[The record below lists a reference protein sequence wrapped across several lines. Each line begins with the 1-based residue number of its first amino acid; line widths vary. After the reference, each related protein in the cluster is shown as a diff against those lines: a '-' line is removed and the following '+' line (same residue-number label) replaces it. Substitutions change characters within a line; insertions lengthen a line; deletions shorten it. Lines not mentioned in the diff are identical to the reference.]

1 MPTSLEQA
9 DGKPGRTAAVAT
21 VDQANFRRIIRRNIA
36 LPLAVGLVTIAV
48 FAVLIAYLVS
58 TVNWV
63 EHSERVI
70 GDANEALRLAVDRES
85 ALRGFLLTGDDA
97 FLAPYQAGQPRFQSQ
112 ITELTGLVADNPPQ
126 IERLKTIQA
135 IQARWNTYAQQMID
149 LKRKH
154 QDVTDIVAAGR
165 GKAEFDETRRV
176 FGEFLE
182 LEQDLRHQRSDA
194 ARSLTGTTVAVFLVF
209 SVLISALLAF
219 RGRRDLLNLS
229 GNYDDVLKQQVAHT
243 EQLQEQVWLRSGQR
257 LLAEKVVGQA
267 TAPLVGRA
275 ILEFLAQYLD
285 VVVAALYV
293 RDRINGELRRVATY
307 GFSAESEQN
316 TRNFHEGEGLVGQ
329 AASSRRTIVLQ
340 QVPENYI
347 RVVSGTGTGAP
358 TSVIVQPIENDGA
371 VNGIVEMGFMR
382 AAGARDQEFLQLV
395 STNIG
400 DFIEAALYRE
410 RLQDALAETQ
420 QLNEE
425 LQVQQE
431 ELRVSNEG
439 LEERG
444 RALVESQSRLEAQQ
458 AELEQT
464 NVQLEEYAQR
474 LERQK
479 ADLLSAQDELAANAA
494 RLEQSSRYK
503 SEFLANMSHE
513 LRTPLNSSLILARLL
528 QENRTGNLSDEQV
541 RYAET
546 IHASNSDLLVL
557 INDILDLSKV
567 EAGQITIEP
576 VSVSIDALLQSLRE
590 MFEPMAAAKHL
601 QFFAQRAPGVPD
613 TIVTDGQRLTQIL
626 RNLLSNA
633 LKFTEH
639 GEVALD
645 IAAEADMLRVDVR
658 DTGIGI
664 AEDKLEMIFD
674 AFQQADGS
682 TSRHYGGSGLGLS
695 ISREFA
701 RLLGGRIG
709 VVSDLGRG
717 SVFTLWLPTVFSAEA
732 VATMAQAAP
741 TPAGH
746 LRGVPSGATG
756 IAVASGTFAASG
768 ASGAPVTVG
777 DPGAAAALARAAEH
791 GVPATPSA
799 GADNGAAPRTPDA
812 PDAAAGKLTGARAL
826 GGSRA
831 DATRQPIDDDRNNRK
846 HDQRLILAIEDDLAF
861 AEILRDLAHELEFD
875 FIHATDAAS
884 GVAMVRDLQPTAVL
898 LDVGLPDRS
907 GLTVLEWLKN
917 DPATRHIPIHIV
929 SATDHA
935 EKALHLGAV
944 GYTLKPTARTT
955 LEAAIRRLETRL
967 RQHMKRVLVIEDD
980 RAMRESIRA
989 LLQSDSTEIVAV
1001 ATLAEALEALE
1012 RTQFDCVVTDLAL
1025 PDGTGYDLLE
1035 RMAVDT
1041 ALQTLPVIVYT
1052 GRMLSGDEEHR
1063 LRRYS
1068 KSIIIK
1074 GAKSPE
1080 RLLDE
1085 VTLFLHSVES
1095 SLAPEQQR
1103 MLRTV
1108 RQRDNA
1114 FEGRTILLAE
1124 DDVRNIFAL
1133 SHVIEPLGARLE
1145 IARNGREALDLLEQG
1160 VDVDLVLMDIMMP
1173 EMDGLTATAQ
1183 IRANPRFSQ
1192 LPIIAL
1198 TAKAMAHDRLRCLE
1212 AGADDYISKPID
1224 VDKLISLCRVWLRQ
1238 R

>member
-9 DGKPGRTAAVAT
+9 DGKPGKTAAVAT

-85 ALRGFLLTGDDA
+85 SLRGFLLTGDDA

-112 ITELTGLVADNPPQ
+112 IAELTGLVADNPPQ
-126 IERLKTIQA
+126 IEKLKTIQT
-135 IQARWNTYAQQMID
+135 IQARWNAYAQQMID

-165 GKAEFDETRRV
+165 GKAEFDETRRI
-176 FGEFLE
+176 FGDFLE

-229 GNYDDVLKQQVAHT
+229 GNYDAVLQQQVAHT
-243 EQLQEQVWLRSGQR
+243 EQLQQQVWLRSGQR

-285 VVVAALYV
+285 VIVAALYV

-316 TRNFHEGEGLVGQ
+316 TRNFHDGEGLVGQ
-329 AASSRRTIVLQ
+329 AASSRRTIVLH
-340 QVPENYI
+340 QVPDNYI
-347 RVVSGTGTGAP
+347 KVVSATGAGAP

-382 AAGARDQEFLQLV
+382 PAGARDQEFLQLV
-395 STNIG
+395 STSIG

-444 RALVESQSRLEAQQ
+444 RALVESQTRLEAQQ

-479 ADLLSAQDELAANAA
+479 AELLSAQDELAANAA

-576 VSVSIDALLQSLRE
+576 VSISIDALLRSLRE

-601 QFFAQRAPGVPD
+601 QFSAQRAPGVPD

-633 LKFTEH
+633 LKFTER

-645 IAAEADMLRVDVR
+645 IAAEAGMLRVDVR

-717 SVFTLWLPTVFSAEA
+717 SVFTLWLPTEFSAEA
-732 VATMAQAAP
+732 VATMAQVAP
-741 TPAGH
+741 TPAGN
-746 LRGVPSGATG
+746 LRGVSSATSG
-756 IAVASGTFAASG
+756 ISGTSGMSG
-768 ASGAPVTVG
+768 ASSTPVTSG
-777 DPGAAAALARAAEH
+777 DAGAAAALARAAA
-791 GVPATPSA
+791 PAGTGSGTAPYLSDPS
-799 GADNGAAPRTPDA
+799 T
-812 PDAAAGKLTGARAL
+812 AGKLPATRGL
-826 GGSRA
+826 GGLRS
-831 DATRQPIDDDRNNRK
+831 DTTRQPIDDDRHNRK
-846 HDQRLILAIEDDLAF
+846 HVQRLILAIEDDLAF

-967 RQHMKRVLVIEDD
+967 QQHMKRVLVIEDD

-989 LLQSDSTEIVAV
+989 LLQSASTEIVAV
-1001 ATLAEALEALE
+1001 ATLGEALEELG

-1035 RMAVDT
+1035 RMAADT

-1198 TAKAMAHDRLRCLE
+1198 TAKAMAHDRMRCLE

>member
-1 MPTSLEQA
+1 MPNPSLDSRDSAEKMTA
-9 DGKPGRTAAVAT
+9 VAAV
-21 VDQANFRRIIRRNIA
+21 DQISFRRIIRRNIA
-36 LPLAVGLVTIAV
+36 LPLTLGVVTMAV
-48 FAVLIAYLVS
+48 FVGLIAYLVNTMS
-58 TVNWV
+58 WV

-70 GDANEALRLAVDRES
+70 GNANEMLRLAVDRES
-85 ALRGFLLTGDDA
+85 ALRGFLITGDET
-97 FLAPYQAGQPRFQSQ
+97 FLAPYQLGQPRFE
-112 ITELTGLVADNPPQ
+112 TEVDTLMELVSDNPSQ
-126 IERLKTIQA
+126 ADQLKRIRGVQ
-135 IQARWNTYAQQMID
+135 QRWDQFAQEMID
-149 LKRKH
+149 LRRRNL
-154 QDVTDIVAAGR
+154 DYTDAVKSGR
-165 GKAEFDETRRV
+165 GKIEFDETRRL
-176 FGEFLE
+176 FGQFLTVE
-182 LEQDLRHQRSDA
+182 ESLRQQRSSDTRNVTA
-194 ARSLTGTTVAVFLVF
+194 ILVGVFLLV
-209 SVLISALLAF
+209 SLSISGVIAW

-229 GNYDDVLKQQVAHT
+229 ESYDGVLGRQAEHT
-243 EQLQEQVWLRSGQR
+243 EVLQQQVWLRSGQR
-257 LLAEKVVGQA
+257 LLAEKIVGQSSP
-267 TAPLVGRA
+267 PLVGRA
-275 ILEFLAQYLD
+275 ILDFLAQYLD

-293 RDRINGELRRVATY
+293 RDRATSSLKRIATY
-307 GFSAESEQN
+307 GFSEESEQA
-316 TRNFHEGEGLVGQ
+316 TRSFREAESLVGQ
-329 AASSRRTIVLQ
+329 AAASRRTLVLHD
-340 QVPENYI
+340 VPDDYVK
-347 RVVSGTGTGAP
+347 VVSGTGMSP
-358 TSVIVQPIENDGA
+358 PRNLVVLPIENDGI
-371 VNGIVEMGFMR
+371 VNGVVEMGFMR
-382 AAGARDQEFLQLV
+382 NIAPRDHEFLQLV
-395 STNIG
+395 ANSMG

-410 RLQDALAETQ
+410 RLQDALSETQ

-464 NVQLEEYAQR
+464 NVQLEDYAKR

-479 ADLLSAQDELAANAA
+479 SDLITAQNELEANAA

-528 QENRTGNLSDEQV
+528 QENRTGNLTDEQV

-567 EAGQITIEP
+567 EAGQITIDSELVP
-576 VSVSIDALLQSLRE
+576 VDSMLQSLRE
-590 MFEPMAAAKHL
+590 MFEPMAATKHL
-601 QFFAQRAPGVPD
+601 QFSVERAPGVPE
-613 TIVTDGQRLTQIL
+613 TIFTDGQRVAQIL

-639 GEVALD
+639 GEVALTVAVSD
-645 IAAEADMLRVDVR
+645 ADTLRFDVR

-664 AEDKLEMIFD
+664 AADKLEMIFE

-701 RLLGGRIG
+701 RLLGGR
-709 VVSDLGRG
+709 VSVASEPGKG
-717 SVFTLWLPTVFSAEA
+717 SVFTLWLPLQGITEA
-732 VATMAQAAP
+732 PVHTPPAQTHSHAP
-741 TPAGH
+741 LTQPARTPSPVIEPMPA
-746 LRGVPSGATG
+746 ATG
-756 IAVASGTFAASG
+756 SAPASIA
-768 ASGAPVTVG
+768 
-777 DPGAAAALARAAEH
+777 
-791 GVPATPSA
+791 
-799 GADNGAAPRTPDA
+799 
-812 PDAAAGKLTGARAL
+812 
-826 GGSRA
+826 
-831 DATRQPIDDDRNNRK
+831 DDRDTRS
-846 HDQRLILAIEDDLAF
+846 HDNRLILAIEDDIAF
-861 AEILRDLAHELEFD
+861 AEILRDLTHELDFD
-875 FIHATDAAS
+875 FVHAADGTT
-884 GVAMVRDLQPTAVL
+884 GLTLVRDMQPTAVL

-955 LEAAIRRLETRL
+955 LEAAIRRLESRL
-967 RQHMKRVLVIEDD
+967 QQRMKRVLVIEDD
-980 RAMRESIRA
+980 AAMRESIRA
-989 LLQSDSTEIVAV
+989 LLQGETTEIVAV
-1001 ATLAEALEALE
+1001 ATLAGALEQLSS
-1012 RTQFDCVVTDLAL
+1012 TLFDCVVTDLAL

-1035 RMAVDT
+1035 QLAADVTHQAM
-1041 ALQTLPVIVYT
+1041 PVIVYT

-1108 RQRDNA
+1108 RQRDNQ

-1133 SHVIEPLGARLE
+1133 SHVIEPLGATLE
-1145 IARNGREALDLLEQG
+1145 IARNGREALETLNSGRE
-1160 VDVDLVLMDIMMP
+1160 VDLVLMDIMMP
-1173 EMDGLTATAQ
+1173 EMDGLTAISH
-1183 IRANPRFSQ
+1183 IRRDPSFAH

-1198 TAKAMAHDRLRCLE
+1198 TAKAMAQDRMRCLE

>member
-1 MPTSLEQA
+1 MPNPSHA
-9 DGKPGRTAAVAT
+9 PGGTAEKLTASAAV
-21 VDQANFRRIIRRNIA
+21 DQISFRRIIRRNIA
-36 LPLAVGLVTIAV
+36 LPLALGVVTMALFV
-48 FAVLIAYLVS
+48 ALIAYLVNTMS
-58 TVNWV
+58 WV

-70 GDANEALRLAVDRES
+70 GNANEMLRLAVDRES
-85 ALRGFLLTGDDA
+85 ALRGFLITGDET
-97 FLAPYQAGQPRFQSQ
+97 FLAPYQLGQPRFE
-112 ITELTGLVADNPPQ
+112 TEINTLMQLVSDNPSQ
-126 IERLKTIQA
+126 VEQLNRIRGVQ
-135 IQARWNTYAQQMID
+135 QRWDQFAQEMID
-149 LKRKH
+149 LRRRNLDYTEQVKS
-154 QDVTDIVAAGR
+154 GR
-165 GKAEFDETRRV
+165 GKIEFDETRRL
-176 FGEFLE
+176 FGQFLSVE
-182 LEQDLRHQRSDA
+182 EALRQQRSSD
-194 ARSLTGTTVAVFLVF
+194 ARSVTSILVGVFLLF
-209 SVLISALLAF
+209 SLSISGFIAY
-219 RGRRDLLNLS
+219 RGRRDLVNLS
-229 GNYDDVLKQQVAHT
+229 ESYDGVLARQAEHT
-243 EQLQEQVWLRSGQR
+243 EVLQQQVWLRSGQR
-257 LLAEKVVGQA
+257 LLAEKIIGQSSS
-267 TAPLVGRA
+267 PLVGRA
-275 ILEFLAQYLD
+275 ILDFLAEYLD
-285 VVVAALYV
+285 VAVAAMYV
-293 RDRINGELRRVATY
+293 RDRATSSLKRIATY
-307 GFSAESEQN
+307 GFSQESEQA
-316 TRNFHEGEGLVGQ
+316 TRAFREAESLIGQ
-329 AASSRRTIVLQ
+329 AAVSRRTLVLHD
-340 QVPENYI
+340 VPDDYVK
-347 RVVSGTGTGAP
+347 VVSGTGMSP
-358 TSVIVQPIENDGA
+358 PRNLVVLPIENDGI
-371 VNGIVEMGFMR
+371 VNGVVELGFMR
-382 AAGARDQEFLQLV
+382 NIAPRDHEFLQLIAN
-395 STNIG
+395 SMG
-400 DFIEAALYRE
+400 DSIEAALYRE

-464 NVQLEEYAQR
+464 NVQLEDYAKR

-479 ADLLSAQDELAANAA
+479 SDLLEAQDELAANAA

-528 QENRTGNLSDEQV
+528 QENRTGNLTEEQV

-567 EAGQITIEP
+567 EAGQITIDSVTVP
-576 VSVSIDALLQSLRE
+576 VDSMLQSLRE
-590 MFEPMAAAKHL
+590 MFEPMATAKHL
-601 QFFAQRAPGVPD
+601 QFSVERVPGVPE
-613 TIVTDGQRLTQIL
+613 TFVTDGQRVTQIL

-639 GEVALD
+639 GEVALTV
-645 IAAEADMLRVDVR
+645 AAGDADTLRFDVR

-664 AEDKLEMIFD
+664 AADKLELIFE

-701 RLLGGRIG
+701 RLLGGR
-709 VVSDLGRG
+709 VSVASEPGKG
-717 SVFTLWLPTVFSAEA
+717 SVFTLWLPLQGPSEA
-732 VATMAQAAP
+732 RARATQVTEPLTLPVRSKPAPSPVAQTASVATPVLSGNAQP
-741 TPAGH
+741 TIG
-746 LRGVPSGATG
+746 
-756 IAVASGTFAASG
+756 
-768 ASGAPVTVG
+768 
-777 DPGAAAALARAAEH
+777 
-791 GVPATPSA
+791 
-799 GADNGAAPRTPDA
+799 
-812 PDAAAGKLTGARAL
+812 
-826 GGSRA
+826 
-831 DATRQPIDDDRNNRK
+831 DDRDNLRHEN
-846 HDQRLILAIEDDLAF
+846 RLILAIEDDLVF
-861 AEILRDLAHELEFD
+861 AEILRDLTHELEFD
-875 FIHATDAAS
+875 FVHATDATT
-884 GVAMVRDLQPTAVL
+884 GLTLVRDMQPTAVL

-955 LEAAIRRLETRL
+955 LEAAIRRLESRL
-967 RQHMKRVLVIEDD
+967 QQRMKRVLVIEDD
-980 RAMRESIRA
+980 AAMRESIRA
-989 LLQSDSTEIVAV
+989 LLQSDTTEIVAV
-1001 ATLAEALEALE
+1001 ATLAGALEQLS
-1012 RTQFDCVVTDLAL
+1012 TTLFDCVVTDLAL

-1035 RMAVDT
+1035 QLAADVTHQAM
-1041 ALQTLPVIVYT
+1041 PVIVYT

-1108 RQRDNA
+1108 RQRDNQ

-1133 SHVIEPLGARLE
+1133 SHVLEPLGAKLE
-1145 IARNGREALDLLEQG
+1145 IARNGREALEALNTGRE
-1160 VDVDLVLMDIMMP
+1160 VDLVLMDIMMP
-1173 EMDGLTATAQ
+1173 EMDGLTAIAH
-1183 IRANPRFSQ
+1183 IRRDARFAH
-1192 LPIIAL
+1192 LPIVAL
-1198 TAKAMAHDRLRCLE
+1198 TAKAMAQDRMRCLE

>member
-1 MPTSLEQA
+1 MPIQLEQA
-9 DGKPGRTAAVAT
+9 DGNPDRTAAVAT
-21 VDQANFRRIIRRNIA
+21 VDPTHFRRIIRRNIA
-36 LPLAVGLVTIAV
+36 LPLAVGLAMIAV
-48 FAVLIAYLVS
+48 FVALIAYLVS

-70 GDANEALRLAVDRES
+70 GNGNELMRLAVDRES
-85 ALRGFLLTGDDA
+85 ALRGFLLTGDDS
-97 FLAPYQAGQPRFQSQ
+97 FLAPYQAGQPRFQAQ
-112 ITELTGLVADNPPQ
+112 IAELTDLVSDNPAQ
-126 IERLKTIQA
+126 IDRLKRIETIQM
-135 IQARWNTYAQQMID
+135 RWNTYAQQMID
-149 LKRKH
+149 LERKH
-154 QDVTDIVAAGR
+154 QNVTDVIAAGR
-165 GKAEFDETRRV
+165 GKAEFDETRRI
-176 FGEFLE
+176 FGEFLDT
-182 LEQDLRHQRSDA
+182 EQALRQQRSDA
-194 ARSLTGTTVAVFLVF
+194 ARSLTGMTVAVFLVF
-209 SVLISALLAF
+209 SLCISGLLAF

-229 GNYDDVLKQQVAHT
+229 ANYDAVLQQQVAYSQ
-243 EQLQEQVWLRSGQR
+243 QLQQQVWLRSGQR
-257 LLAEKVVGQA
+257 LLAERVVGQA
-267 TAPLVGRA
+267 TSPLVGRA

-293 RDRINGELRRVATY
+293 RDRINGELRRIATY
-307 GFSAESEQN
+307 GFSAESEQAV
-316 TRNFHEGEGLVGQ
+316 RNFHEGESLVGQ
-329 AASSRRTIVLQ
+329 AAASRRTIVLQ
-340 QVPENYI
+340 PVPDNYI
-347 RVVSGTGTGAP
+347 KVVSGTGASAP
-358 TSVIVQPIENDGA
+358 ASVIVQPIENDGV

-382 AAGARDQEFLQLV
+382 TASARDQEFLQLV
-395 STNIG
+395 SNSMG

-444 RALVESQSRLEAQQ
+444 RALIESQTRLEAQQ

-479 ADLLSAQDELAANAA
+479 AELLTAQDELAANAA

-528 QENRTGNLSDEQV
+528 QENRHGNLTDEQV

-576 VSVSIDALLQSLRE
+576 RAVPIDALLQSLRE
-590 MFEPMAAAKHL
+590 MFEPMAAARHL
-601 QFFAQRAPGVPD
+601 QFSAQRSPGAPD

-633 LKFTEH
+633 LKFTEQ

-645 IAAEADMLRVDVR
+645 IAADEPGMLRIDVR

-664 AEDKLEMIFD
+664 AADKLDMIFD

-682 TSRHYGGSGLGLS
+682 TSRQYGGSGLGLS

-709 VVSDLGRG
+709 VVSEPGRG
-717 SVFTLWLPTVFSAEA
+717 SVFTVWLPTEFSARAAAELAQTAPAPTSPLRA
-732 VATMAQAAP
+732 VAATEG
-741 TPAGH
+741 TSN
-746 LRGVPSGATG
+746 VP
-756 IAVASGTFAASG
+756 
-768 ASGAPVTVG
+768 
-777 DPGAAAALARAAEH
+777 AALARASARN
-791 GVPATPSA
+791 ATTPESARTALASSDTSASTLTAAPS
-799 GADNGAAPRTPDA
+799 AAPR
-812 PDAAAGKLTGARAL
+812 
-826 GGSRA
+826 
-831 DATRQPIDDDRNNRK
+831 ATRTTGGLRAEPAPQPVDDDRHQRK
-846 HDQRLILAIEDDLAF
+846 HDNRLILAIEDEPAF
-861 AEILRDLAHELEFD
+861 AEILRDLAHELDFD
-875 FIHATDAAS
+875 FVHATDAAS
-884 GVAMVRDLQPTAVL
+884 GVAMVRDMQPTAVL

-967 RQHMKRVLVIEDD
+967 QQHMKRVLVIEDD
-980 RAMRESIRA
+980 PAMRESIRA
-989 LLQSDSTEIVAV
+989 LLRSDSTEIIAV
-1001 ATLAEALEALE
+1001 ATLAAALEQLDG
-1012 RTQFDCVVTDLAL
+1012 TPFDCVVTDLAL

-1035 RMAVDT
+1035 RMAADT

-1133 SHVIEPLGARLE
+1133 SHVIEPLGAKLE
-1145 IARNGREALDLLEQG
+1145 IARNGREVLDLLEKG
-1160 VDVDLVLMDIMMP
+1160 VEVDLVLMDIMMP

-1183 IRANPRFSQ
+1183 IRANPRFAQ
-1192 LPIIAL
+1192 LPVIAL
-1198 TAKAMAHDRLRCLE
+1198 TAKAMAHDRMSCLE

>member
-1 MPTSLEQA
+1 M
-9 DGKPGRTAAVAT
+9 TAVGA
-21 VDQANFRRIIRRNIA
+21 VDQISFRRIIRRNIA
-36 LPLAVGLVTIAV
+36 LPLGLGVVTMAV
-48 FAVLIAYLVS
+48 FVALIAYLVNTIS
-58 TVNWV
+58 WV

-70 GDANEALRLAVDRES
+70 GNANEMLRLAVDRES
-85 ALRGFLLTGDDA
+85 ALRGFLITGDEA
-97 FLAPYQAGQPRFQSQ
+97 FLAPYQLGQPRFE
-112 ITELTGLVADNPPQ
+112 TEIDSLIEMVSDNPSQ
-126 IERLKTIQA
+126 VDQLKRIRGVQ
-135 IQARWNTYAQQMID
+135 QRWDQFAQQMID
-149 LKRKH
+149 LRRRNL
-154 QDVTDIVAAGR
+154 DYTDSVKSGR
-165 GKAEFDETRRV
+165 GKIEFDETRRL
-176 FGEFLE
+176 FGQFLTVE
-182 LEQDLRHQRSDA
+182 EALRQQRSSDT
-194 ARSLTGTTVAVFLVF
+194 RSVTAVLVGVFL
-209 SVLISALLAF
+209 LISLAISGVIAW

-229 GNYDDVLKQQVAHT
+229 EAYDAVLGRQAEHT
-243 EQLQEQVWLRSGQR
+243 EVLQQQVWLRSGQR
-257 LLAEKVVGQA
+257 LLAEKMVGQSSP
-267 TAPLVGRA
+267 PLVGRA
-275 ILEFLAQYLD
+275 ILDFLAQYLD

-293 RDRINGELRRVATY
+293 RDRATSSLKRIATY
-307 GFSAESEQN
+307 GFSEESEQA
-316 TRNFHEGEGLVGQ
+316 TRSFRDAESLVGQ
-329 AASSRRTIVLQ
+329 AAVSRRTLVLHD
-340 QVPENYI
+340 VPDDYVK
-347 RVVSGTGTGAP
+347 VVSGTGMSP
-358 TSVIVQPIENDGA
+358 PRNLVVLPIENDGI
-371 VNGIVEMGFMR
+371 VNGVVEMGFMR
-382 AAGARDQEFLQLV
+382 NIAPRDHEFLQLV
-395 STNIG
+395 ANSMG

-410 RLQDALAETQ
+410 RLQDALSETQ

-444 RALVESQSRLEAQQ
+444 RALVESQARLEAQQ

-464 NVQLEEYAQR
+464 NVQLEDYARR

-479 ADLLSAQDELAANAA
+479 ADLLGAQGELAANAA

-528 QENRTGNLSDEQV
+528 QENRTGNLTDEQV

-567 EAGQITIEP
+567 EAGQITIDSELVP
-576 VSVSIDALLQSLRE
+576 VESMLQSLRE

-601 QFFAQRAPGVPD
+601 QFSVERAPGVPD
-613 TIVTDGQRLTQIL
+613 TFFTDSQRVLQIL

-639 GEVALD
+639 GEVALTV
-645 IAAEADMLRVDVR
+645 AASDANTLRFDVR

-664 AEDKLEMIFD
+664 AADKLELIFE

-701 RLLGGRIG
+701 RLLGGR
-709 VVSDLGRG
+709 VSVASEPGKG
-717 SVFTLWLPTVFSAEA
+717 SVFTLWLPLQGADEAHAHTTPAAQTPHAAAPLTVPVSAPSP
-732 VATMAQAAP
+732 VAQA
-741 TPAGH
+741 
-746 LRGVPSGATG
+746 VP
-756 IAVASGTFAASG
+756 
-768 ASGAPVTVG
+768 APVPT
-777 DPGAAAALARAAEH
+777 
-791 GVPATPSA
+791 A
-799 GADNGAAPRTPDA
+799 GAHASIA
-812 PDAAAGKLTGARAL
+812 
-826 GGSRA
+826 
-831 DATRQPIDDDRNNRK
+831 DDRDTRR
-846 HDQRLILAIEDDLAF
+846 HEARLILAIEDDLVF
-861 AEILRDLAHELEFD
+861 AEILRDLTHELDFD
-875 FIHATDAAS
+875 FVHATDATT
-884 GVAMVRDLQPTAVL
+884 GLTLVRDMQPTAVL

-955 LEAAIRRLETRL
+955 LEAAIRRLESRL
-967 RQHMKRVLVIEDD
+967 QQRMKRVLVIEDD
-980 RAMRESIRA
+980 AAMRESIRA
-989 LLQSDSTEIVAV
+989 LLQSETTEIVVV
-1001 ATLAEALEALE
+1001 ATLAGALEQLSS
-1012 RTQFDCVVTDLAL
+1012 TLFDCVVTDLAL

-1035 RMAVDT
+1035 QLAADVTHQAM
-1041 ALQTLPVIVYT
+1041 PVIVYT

-1108 RQRDNA
+1108 RQRDNQ

-1133 SHVIEPLGARLE
+1133 SHVIEPLGATLE
-1145 IARNGREALDLLEQG
+1145 IARNGREALEALNSGRE
-1160 VDVDLVLMDIMMP
+1160 VDLVLMDIMMP
-1173 EMDGLTATAQ
+1173 EMDGLTAISH
-1183 IRANPRFSQ
+1183 IRRDSRFAH

-1198 TAKAMAHDRLRCLE
+1198 TAKAMAQDRMRCLE

>member
-1 MPTSLEQA
+1 MPNSSHE
-9 DGKPGRTAAVAT
+9 PSGRAEKMTAIAAV
-21 VDQANFRRIIRRNIA
+21 DQISFRRIIRRNIA
-36 LPLAVGLVTIAV
+36 LPLALGVVTMALFV
-48 FAVLIAYLVS
+48 ALIAYLVNTMS
-58 TVNWV
+58 WV

-70 GDANEALRLAVDRES
+70 GNANEMLRLAVDRES
-85 ALRGFLLTGDDA
+85 ALRGFLITGDET
-97 FLAPYQAGQPRFQSQ
+97 FLAPYQLGQPRFE
-112 ITELTGLVADNPPQ
+112 TEINTLMQLVSDNPSQ
-126 IERLKTIQA
+126 VEQLKRIRGVQL
-135 IQARWNTYAQQMID
+135 RWDQFAQEMID
-149 LKRKH
+149 LRRRNL
-154 QDVTDIVAAGR
+154 DYTDQVKSGR
-165 GKAEFDETRRV
+165 GKIEFDETRRL
-176 FGEFLE
+176 FGQFLSVE
-182 LEQDLRHQRSDA
+182 EALRQQRSSD
-194 ARSLTGTTVAVFLVF
+194 ARSVTSVLVGVFLLF
-209 SVLISALLAF
+209 SLSISGFIAY
-219 RGRRDLLNLS
+219 RGRRDLVNLS
-229 GNYDDVLKQQVAHT
+229 ESYDGVLARQAEHT
-243 EQLQEQVWLRSGQR
+243 EVLQQQVWLRSGQR
-257 LLAEKVVGQA
+257 LLAEKIVGQSSS
-267 TAPLVGRA
+267 PLVGRA
-275 ILEFLAQYLD
+275 ILDFLAEYLD
-285 VVVAALYV
+285 VSVAAMYV
-293 RDRINGELRRVATY
+293 RDRATSSLKRIATY
-307 GFSAESEQN
+307 GFSQESEQA
-316 TRNFHEGEGLVGQ
+316 TRTFREAESLIGQ
-329 AASSRRTIVLQ
+329 AAVSRRTLVLHD
-340 QVPENYI
+340 VPDDYVK
-347 RVVSGTGTGAP
+347 VVSGTGMSP
-358 TSVIVQPIENDGA
+358 PRNLVVLPIENDGI
-371 VNGIVEMGFMR
+371 VNGVVELGFMR
-382 AAGARDQEFLQLV
+382 NIAPRDHEFLQLIAN
-395 STNIG
+395 SMG
-400 DFIEAALYRE
+400 DSIEAALYRE

-464 NVQLEEYAQR
+464 NVQLEDYAKR

-479 ADLLSAQDELAANAA
+479 SDLLEAQDELAANAA

-528 QENRTGNLSDEQV
+528 QENRTGNLTEEQV

-567 EAGQITIEP
+567 EAGQI
-576 VSVSIDALLQSLRE
+576 SIDSETVPVDSMLQSLRE

-601 QFFAQRAPGVPD
+601 QFSVERAPGVPE
-613 TIVTDGQRLTQIL
+613 TFVTDGQRVTQIL

-639 GEVALD
+639 GEVALTVGAGD
-645 IAAEADMLRVDVR
+645 ADTLRFDVR

-664 AEDKLEMIFD
+664 AADKLELIFE

-701 RLLGGRIG
+701 RLLGGR
-709 VVSDLGRG
+709 VSVASEPGKG
-717 SVFTLWLPTVFSAEA
+717 SVFTLWLPLQGPAD
-732 VATMAQAAP
+732 AQARA
-741 TPAGH
+741 TP
-746 LRGVPSGATG
+746 VPEALTLPVRSKP
-756 IAVASGTFAASG
+756 VANAAS
-768 ASGAPVTVG
+768 ASVSVARP
-777 DPGAAAALARAAEH
+777 AL
-791 GVPATPSA
+791 
-799 GADNGAAPRTPDA
+799 
-812 PDAAAGKLTGARAL
+812 LQTGNA
-826 GGSRA
+826 
-831 DATRQPIDDDRNNRK
+831 QPTIGDDRDNRR
-846 HDQRLILAIEDDLAF
+846 HENRLILAIEDDLVF
-861 AEILRDLAHELEFD
+861 AEILRDLTHELEFD
-875 FIHATDAAS
+875 FVHATDATT
-884 GVAMVRDLQPTAVL
+884 GLTLVRDMQPTAVL

-944 GYTLKPTARTT
+944 GYTIKPTARTT
-955 LEAAIRRLETRL
+955 LEAAIRRLESRL
-967 RQHMKRVLVIEDD
+967 QQRMKRVLVIEDD
-980 RAMRESIRA
+980 AAMRASIHA
-989 LLQSDSTEIVAV
+989 LLQSDTTEIVAV
-1001 ATLAEALEALE
+1001 ATLAGALEQLS
-1012 RTQFDCVVTDLAL
+1012 TTLFDCVVTDLAL

-1035 RMAVDT
+1035 QLAADVTHQAM
-1041 ALQTLPVIVYT
+1041 PVIVYT

-1108 RQRDNA
+1108 RQRDNQ

-1133 SHVIEPLGARLE
+1133 SHVLEPLGAKLD
-1145 IARNGREALDLLEQG
+1145 IARNGREALEALNTGRE
-1160 VDVDLVLMDIMMP
+1160 VDLVLMDIMMP
-1173 EMDGLTATAQ
+1173 EMDGLTAIAH
-1183 IRANPRFSQ
+1183 IRRDPRFAH
-1192 LPIIAL
+1192 LPIVAL
-1198 TAKAMAHDRLRCLE
+1198 TAKAMAQDRMRCLE